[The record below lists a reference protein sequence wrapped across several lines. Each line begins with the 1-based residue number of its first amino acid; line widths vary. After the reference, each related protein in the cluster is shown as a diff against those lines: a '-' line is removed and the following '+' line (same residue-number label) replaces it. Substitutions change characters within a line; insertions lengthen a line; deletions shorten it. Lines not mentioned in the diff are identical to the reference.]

1 MKDNRFREKS
11 SEAATKIK
19 EKSIEIKSELL
30 SSKKI
35 SNERK
40 KNLYEDYKLSIVVPV
55 YNEENGIDPFLERTK
70 AVIDKLACDYEIIF
84 SMDPSTDRTYEVI
97 KDHMS
102 KDKNIKLITMS
113 RRFRQAAATMAGV
126 LNCTGDICVVI
137 DVDLQDPPEV
147 ILDLVEKWKEGYD
160 VVYAQRIDRQGE
172 TRIRKVIDLTA
183 YRVINFLSSVE
194 IPVDTAD
201 FRLINRRVIEEIR
214 KMPETNM
221 FFRGMVSYV
230 GFKQAA
236 VRYHREAREADESK
250 YNRLWGEFRMGFHGI
265 FCFSSKPLEYV
276 TFLGGFMTGFGAF
289 LSSIYWIQRL
299 FGKKDNETICKGTTA
314 LMWLLGGIQVFVSGL
329 LGEYI
334 TRIYDD
340 VKGRQR
346 FIIDEF
352 DEND

>member
-1 MKDNRFREKS
+1 M
-11 SEAATKIK
+11 
-19 EKSIEIKSELL
+19 
-30 SSKKI
+30 
-35 SNERK
+35 
-40 KNLYEDYKLSIVVPV
+40 EDYKLSIVVPV
-55 YNEENGIDPFLERTK
+55 YNEENGIAPFLERTEK
-70 AVIDKLACDYEIIF
+70 VVEELDCDYEIIF
-84 SMDPSTDRTYEVI
+84 SLDPSTDRTYEVI
-97 KDHMS
+97 KENMKRNH
-102 KDKNIKLITMS
+102 NIKLITMS

-147 ILDLVEKWKEGYD
+147 ITDLVKKWKEGYD

-172 TRIRKVIDLTA
+172 TRIRKLIDLTA
-183 YRVINFLSSVE
+183 YRVINFLSDVE

-230 GFKQAA
+230 GFKQTA
-236 VRYHREAREADESK
+236 VRYHREAREADVSK

-276 TFLGGFMTGFGAF
+276 TFLGGFMTAFGAF
-289 LSSIYWIQRL
+289 LSLIYFFQKVILRKWKTTVSGI
-299 FGKKDNETICKGTTA
+299 TA
-314 LMWLLGGIQVFVSGL
+314 LIWFIGGLNIFVSGL

-346 FIIDEF
+346 YIIDEF
-352 DEND
+352 DKNE

>member
-1 MKDNRFREKS
+1 MKN
-11 SEAATKIK
+11 
-19 EKSIEIKSELL
+19 
-30 SSKKI
+30 
-35 SNERK
+35 
-40 KNLYEDYKLSIVVPV
+40 YKMSVVVPV
-55 YNEENGIDPFLERTK
+55 YNEENGIKPFLERTEK
-70 AVIDKLACDYEIIF
+70 VMEELGCDYEIIF
-84 SMDPSTDRTYEVI
+84 SLDPSKDRTYEVI
-97 KDHMS
+97 KENMERNPHIQLM
-102 KDKNIKLITMS
+102 TMS

-126 LNCTGDICVVI
+126 LNCTGDVCVVI

-147 ILDLVEKWKEGYD
+147 IPELVEKWQEGYD

-172 TRIRKVIDLTA
+172 TKIRKFIDLTA

-230 GFKQAA
+230 GFKQTA
-236 VRYHREAREADESK
+236 VRYHREAREADTSK

-276 TFLGGFMTGFGAF
+276 TFLGAFITGIGAF
-289 LSSIYWIQRL
+289 LSMIYAFQKAFSSR
-299 FGKKDNETICKGTTA
+299 KKTIVSGTGA
-314 LMWLLGGIQVFVSGL
+314 LIWLIGGLQIFVSGL
-329 LGEYI
+329 LGEYV

-340 VKGRQR
+340 VKGRPR
-346 FIIDEF
+346 YIIDEF
-352 DEND
+352 DKNDGKKEK

>member
-1 MKDNRFREKS
+1 M
-11 SEAATKIK
+11 
-19 EKSIEIKSELL
+19 
-30 SSKKI
+30 
-35 SNERK
+35 
-40 KNLYEDYKLSIVVPV
+40 EDYKLSIVVPV
-55 YNEENGIDPFLERTK
+55 YNEENGIEPFLARTEK
-70 AVIDKLACDYEIIF
+70 VVDDLGCDYEIIF
-84 SMDPSTDRTYEVI
+84 SLDPSTDRTYEII
-97 KDHMS
+97 KENMKRNH
-102 KDKNIKLITMS
+102 NIKLITMS

-147 ILDLVEKWKEGYD
+147 ITDLVEKWKEGYD

-172 TRIRKVIDLTA
+172 TKIRKLIDLTA
-183 YRVINFLSSVE
+183 YRVINFLSDVE

-230 GFKQAA
+230 GFKQTA
-236 VRYHREAREADESK
+236 VRYHREAREADVSK

-276 TFLGGFMTGFGAF
+276 TFLGGFMTAFGAF
-289 LSSIYWIQRL
+289 LSLIYL
-299 FGKKDNETICKGTTA
+299 FQKVILRKWKTCVSGVTA
-314 LMWLLGGIQVFVSGL
+314 LIWFMGGLNIFVSGL

-352 DEND
+352 DENKS

>member
-1 MKDNRFREKS
+1 M
-11 SEAATKIK
+11 
-19 EKSIEIKSELL
+19 
-30 SSKKI
+30 SKK
-35 SNERK
+35 
-40 KNLYEDYKLSIVVPV
+40 KNVYDDYKLSIVVPV
-55 YNEENGIDPFLERTK
+55 YNEENGIKPFLDRTE
-70 AVIDKLACDYEIIF
+70 AVVEKLGCDYEIIF
-84 SMDPSTDRTYEVI
+84 SLDPSTDRTYEVI
-97 KDHMS
+97 KENMERNR
-102 KDKNIKLITMS
+102 KIKLITMS

-147 ILDLVEKWKEGYD
+147 ILDLVDKWKEGYD

-172 TRIRKVIDLTA
+172 TKIRKLIDLTA

-230 GFKQAA
+230 GFKQTA
-236 VRYHREAREADESK
+236 VRYHREAREADVSK

-276 TFLGGFMTGFGAF
+276 TFLGGFMTAFGTVLAIVHAVRRIF
-289 LSSIYWIQRL
+289 DAREKYTNNGLISLIW
-299 FGKKDNETICKGTTA
+299 F
-314 LMWLLGGIQVFVSGL
+314 MGGLIIFVCGL

-346 FIIDEF
+346 YIIDEF
-352 DEND
+352 DENE

>member
-1 MKDNRFREKS
+1 MSTNYD
-11 SEAATKIK
+11 
-19 EKSIEIKSELL
+19 
-30 SSKKI
+30 
-35 SNERK
+35 
-40 KNLYEDYKLSIVVPV
+40 DYKLSVVVPV
-55 YNEENGIDPFLERTK
+55 YNEENGIAPFLSRTE
-70 AVIDKLACDYEIIF
+70 AVMEKLGCRYEIIF
-84 SMDPSTDRTYEVI
+84 SLDPCTDRTYEVI
-97 KDHMS
+97 KENMNRN
-102 KDKNIKLITMS
+102 KNIKLITMS

-147 ILDLVEKWKEGYD
+147 ILDLVDKWKEGYD

-172 TRIRKVIDLTA
+172 TKIRKIIDLTA

-230 GFKQAA
+230 GFKQTA
-236 VRYHREAREADESK
+236 VRYHREAREADVSK

-276 TFLGGFMTGFGAF
+276 TFLGGFMTGFGALLGMIHAF
-289 LSSIYWIQRL
+289 KSL
-299 FGKKDNETICKGTTA
+299 FGKKKDRSHEGLIS
-314 LMWLLGGIQVFVSGL
+314 LIWFIGGVIVFVCGL
-329 LGEYI
+329 LGEYV

-352 DEND
+352 DENIFE

>member
-1 MKDNRFREKS
+1 M
-11 SEAATKIK
+11 
-19 EKSIEIKSELL
+19 
-30 SSKKI
+30 
-35 SNERK
+35 
-40 KNLYEDYKLSIVVPV
+40 EDYKLSIVVPV
-55 YNEENGIDPFLERTK
+55 YNEENGIAPFLERTEK
-70 AVIDKLACDYEIIF
+70 VVEELDCDYEIIF
-84 SMDPSTDRTYEVI
+84 SLDPSTDRTYEVI
-97 KDHMS
+97 KENMKRNH
-102 KDKNIKLITMS
+102 NIKLITMS

-147 ILDLVEKWKEGYD
+147 ITDLVKKWKEGYD

-172 TRIRKVIDLTA
+172 TRIRKLIDLTA
-183 YRVINFLSSVE
+183 YRVINFLSDVE

-230 GFKQAA
+230 GFKQTA
-236 VRYHREAREADESK
+236 VRYHREAREADTSK
-250 YNRLWGEFRMGFHGI
+250 YNRFFGEFRMGFHGL

-276 TFLGGFMTGFGAF
+276 TFLGIFMTGFGVL
-289 LSSIYWIQRL
+289 LSLIYWFQRI
-299 FGKKDNETICKGTTA
+299 FSQKKKTLISGVSA
-314 LMWLLGGIQVFVSGL
+314 LIWFIGGLQIFVCGL

-352 DEND
+352 DENKD

>member
-1 MKDNRFREKS
+1 MES
-11 SEAATKIK
+11 
-19 EKSIEIKSELL
+19 
-30 SSKKI
+30 
-35 SNERK
+35 
-40 KNLYEDYKLSIVVPV
+40 YKLSIVVPV
-55 YNEENGIDPFLERTK
+55 YNEENGIEPFLERTEK
-70 AVIDKLACDYEIIF
+70 VVDELGCDYEIIF
-84 SMDPSTDRTYEVI
+84 SLDPSTDRTYEVI
-97 KDHMS
+97 KENMKRNHH
-102 KDKNIKLITMS
+102 IKLITMS

-126 LNCTGDICVVI
+126 LNCSGDICVVI

-147 ILDLVEKWKEGYD
+147 ITELVEKWQEGYD

-172 TRIRKVIDLTA
+172 TKIRKLIDLTA
-183 YRVINFLSSVE
+183 YRVINFLSDVE

-230 GFKQAA
+230 GFKQTA
-236 VRYHREAREADESK
+236 VRYHREAREADVSK

-276 TFLGGFMTGFGAF
+276 TFLGGFMTGFGVL
-289 LSSIYWIQRL
+289 LSC
-299 FGKKDNETICKGTTA
+299 ICFFEKVILRKAKTLVSGLTA
-314 LMWLLGGIQVFVSGL
+314 LIWFIGGLNVFVSGL

-352 DEND
+352 DENKND

>member
-1 MKDNRFREKS
+1 M
-11 SEAATKIK
+11 
-19 EKSIEIKSELL
+19 L
-30 SSKKI
+30 
-35 SNERK
+35 
-40 KNLYEDYKLSIVVPV
+40 LYEGAEITADLVRIRYDAEVHMEGYKLSIVVPV
-55 YNEENGIDPFLERTK
+55 YNEENGIEPFLERTEK
-70 AVIDKLACDYEIIF
+70 VVDELGCDYEIIF
-84 SMDPSTDRTYEVI
+84 SLDPSTDRTYEVI
-97 KDHMS
+97 KENMKRNHH
-102 KDKNIKLITMS
+102 IKLITMS

-147 ILDLVEKWKEGYD
+147 ITELVEKWQEGYD

-172 TRIRKVIDLTA
+172 TRIRKLIDLTA
-183 YRVINFLSSVE
+183 YRVINFLSDVE

-230 GFKQAA
+230 GFKQTA
-236 VRYHREAREADESK
+236 VRYHREAREADVSK

-276 TFLGGFMTGFGAF
+276 TFLGGFMTAFGVL
-289 LSSIYWIQRL
+289 LS
-299 FGKKDNETICKGTTA
+299 A
-314 LMWLLGGIQVFVSGL
+314 LYFFQKVILRKTKTVVSGVSALIWFIGGLNVFVSGL

-346 FIIDEF
+346 YIIDEF
-352 DEND
+352 DENK

>member
-1 MKDNRFREKS
+1 MAD
-11 SEAATKIK
+11 
-19 EKSIEIKSELL
+19 
-30 SSKKI
+30 
-35 SNERK
+35 
-40 KNLYEDYKLSIVVPV
+40 YENYKLSVVVPV
-55 YNEENGIDPFLERTK
+55 YNEENGIVPFLTRTEK
-70 AVIDKLACDYEIIF
+70 VMDELGCDYEIIF
-84 SMDPSTDRTYEVI
+84 SLDPSTDRTYEVI
-97 KDHMS
+97 KENMVRN
-102 KDKNIKLITMS
+102 KKIKLITMS
-113 RRFRQAAATMAGV
+113 RRFRQAAACMAGV

-147 ILDLVEKWKEGYD
+147 ILELVKKWKEGFD

-172 TRIRKVIDLTA
+172 TKIRKIIDLTA

-201 FRLINRRVIEEIR
+201 FRLITRRVIEEIR

-236 VRYHREAREADESK
+236 VRYHREAREADVSK
-250 YNRLWGEFRMGFHGI
+250 YNRFWGEFRMGFHGI

-276 TFLGGFMTGFGAF
+276 TFLGGFMTAFGALLSFIYFIQKAILKKTKTIVSGVGALIWF
-289 LSSIYWIQRL
+289 LSGLQI
-299 FGKKDNETICKGTTA
+299 
-314 LMWLLGGIQVFVSGL
+314 FVSGL

-346 FIIDEF
+346 YIIDEF
-352 DEND
+352 DENDK

>member
-1 MKDNRFREKS
+1 MSKSKDKY
-11 SEAATKIK
+11 
-19 EKSIEIKSELL
+19 L
-30 SSKKI
+30 
-35 SNERK
+35 
-40 KNLYEDYKLSIVVPV
+40 LSIVVPV
-55 YNEENGIDPFLERTK
+55 YNEENGIKPFLDRTE
-70 AVIDKLACDYEIIF
+70 AVVEKLGCDYEIIF
-84 SMDPSTDRTYEVI
+84 SLDPSTDRTYEVI
-97 KDHMS
+97 KENM
-102 KDKNIKLITMS
+102 KRNRNIKLITMS

-126 LNCTGDICVVI
+126 LNCRGDICVVI

-172 TRIRKVIDLTA
+172 TKIRKLIDLTA

-230 GFKQAA
+230 GFKQTA
-236 VRYHREAREADESK
+236 VRYHREAREADVSK

-265 FCFSSKPLEYV
+265 FCFSSKPIEYV
-276 TFLGGFMTGFGAF
+276 TFLGGFMTAFGA
-289 LSSIYWIQRL
+289 
-299 FGKKDNETICKGTTA
+299 
-314 LMWLLGGIQVFVSGL
+314 LLAIIHGIRKAFDEREDDSNNGLISLIWFMGGLIVFVCGL
-329 LGEYI
+329 LGEYT

-352 DEND
+352 DENESK

>member
-1 MKDNRFREKS
+1 MEN
-11 SEAATKIK
+11 
-19 EKSIEIKSELL
+19 
-30 SSKKI
+30 
-35 SNERK
+35 
-40 KNLYEDYKLSIVVPV
+40 YKMSVVVPV
-55 YNEENGIDPFLERTK
+55 YNEENGIKPFLDRTEK
-70 AVIDKLACDYEIIF
+70 VMEDLGCDYEIIF
-84 SMDPSTDRTYEVI
+84 SLDPSRDKTYEII
-97 KDHMS
+97 KENMERNKH
-102 KDKNIKLITMS
+102 IQLITMS

-126 LNCTGDICVVI
+126 LNCTGDVCVVI

-147 ILDLVEKWKEGYD
+147 ISELVEKWKEGYD

-172 TRIRKVIDLTA
+172 TKIRKFIDLTA

-230 GFKQAA
+230 GFKQTA
-236 VRYHREAREADESK
+236 VRYHREAREADTSK

-276 TFLGGFMTGFGAF
+276 TFLGAFITGIGAF
-289 LSSIYWIQRL
+289 LAAVYAFQKAFFS
-299 FGKKDNETICKGTTA
+299 KKKGMSGTSV
-314 LMWLLGGIQVFVSGL
+314 LIWLIGGLQIFVSGL
-329 LGEYI
+329 LGEYV

-340 VKGRQR
+340 VKGRPR

-352 DEND
+352 DKNDGKKEK

>member
-1 MKDNRFREKS
+1 MEN
-11 SEAATKIK
+11 
-19 EKSIEIKSELL
+19 
-30 SSKKI
+30 
-35 SNERK
+35 
-40 KNLYEDYKLSIVVPV
+40 YKMSVVVPV
-55 YNEENGIDPFLERTK
+55 YNEENGIKPFLDRTEK
-70 AVIDKLACDYEIIF
+70 VMEDLGCDYEIIF
-84 SMDPSTDRTYEVI
+84 SLDPSRDKTYEII
-97 KDHMS
+97 KENMERNKH
-102 KDKNIKLITMS
+102 IQLITMS
-113 RRFRQAAATMAGV
+113 NRFRQAAATMAGV
-126 LNCTGDICVVI
+126 LNCTGDVCVVI

-147 ILDLVEKWKEGYD
+147 ISELVEKWKEGYD

-172 TRIRKVIDLTA
+172 TKIRKFIDLTA

-230 GFKQAA
+230 GFKQTA
-236 VRYHREAREADESK
+236 VRYHREAREADTSK

-276 TFLGGFMTGFGAF
+276 TFLGAFITGIGAF
-289 LSSIYWIQRL
+289 LAAVYAFQKAFFS
-299 FGKKDNETICKGTTA
+299 KKKGMSGTSV
-314 LMWLLGGIQVFVSGL
+314 LIWLIGGLQIFVSGL
-329 LGEYI
+329 LGEYV

-340 VKGRQR
+340 VKGRPR

-352 DEND
+352 DKNDGKKEK

>member
-1 MKDNRFREKS
+1 MWMMTRKIQDLTVLRMNDMK
-11 SEAATKIK
+11 K
-19 EKSIEIKSELL
+19 EK
-30 SSKKI
+30 
-35 SNERK
+35 
-40 KNLYEDYKLSIVVPV
+40 EDYDNYKLSIVVPV
-55 YNEENGIDPFLERTK
+55 YNEENGIKPFLDRTE
-70 AVIDKLACDYEIIF
+70 AVVDRLGCEYEIIF
-84 SMDPSTDRTYEVI
+84 SLDPSTDKTYEVI
-97 KDHMS
+97 KENM
-102 KDKNIKLITMS
+102 KRNRNIKLITMS

-147 ILDLVEKWKEGYD
+147 ILDLVDKWKEGYD

-172 TRIRKVIDLTA
+172 TKIRKIIDLTA

-230 GFKQAA
+230 GFKQTA
-236 VRYHREAREADESK
+236 VRYHREAREADVSK

-276 TFLGGFMTGFGAF
+276 TFLGGFMTAFGVLLAM
-289 LSSIYWIQRL
+289 IHGI
-299 FGKKDNETICKGTTA
+299 KKMVNERDDEN
-314 LMWLLGGIQVFVSGL
+314 GGLVSLIWFMGGLIVFVCGL
-329 LGEYI
+329 LGEYV

-352 DEND
+352 DENTK

>member
-1 MKDNRFREKS
+1 MN
-11 SEAATKIK
+11 
-19 EKSIEIKSELL
+19 
-30 SSKKI
+30 
-35 SNERK
+35 N
-40 KNLYEDYKLSIVVPV
+40 YKMSIVVPV
-55 YNEENGIDPFLERTK
+55 YNEENGITPFLLRTEK
-70 AVIDKLACDYEIIF
+70 VVEDLGCDYEIIF
-84 SMDPSTDRTYEVI
+84 CLDPSTDNTYEII
-97 KDHMS
+97 KEHMS
-102 KDKNIKLITMS
+102 INKHIKLITMS

-126 LNCTGDICVVI
+126 LNCTGDVCVVI

-147 ILDLVEKWKEGYD
+147 ITDLVEKWQEGYD

-172 TRIRKVIDLTA
+172 TKLRKIIDLTA
-183 YRVINFLSSVE
+183 YRVINFLSDVE

-236 VRYHREAREADESK
+236 VRYHREAREADTSK
-250 YNRLWGEFRMGFHGI
+250 YNKFFGEFRMGFHGL

-276 TFLGGFMTGFGAF
+276 TFLGGIMTGFGVL
-289 LSSIYWIQRL
+289 LSSIYFLQKA
-299 FGKKDNETICKGTTA
+299 FSKTKKTIVSGTTA
-314 LMWLLGGIQVFVSGL
+314 LIWFIGGLQIFVSGL

-352 DEND
+352 DENK

>member
-1 MKDNRFREKS
+1 M
-11 SEAATKIK
+11 
-19 EKSIEIKSELL
+19 
-30 SSKKI
+30 
-35 SNERK
+35 
-40 KNLYEDYKLSIVVPV
+40 
-55 YNEENGIDPFLERTK
+55 
-70 AVIDKLACDYEIIF
+70 
-84 SMDPSTDRTYEVI
+84 
-97 KDHMS
+97 
-102 KDKNIKLITMS
+102 
-113 RRFRQAAATMAGV
+113 
-126 LNCTGDICVVI
+126 VI

-147 ILDLVEKWKEGYD
+147 ITELVEKWQEGYD

-172 TRIRKVIDLTA
+172 TKIRKLIDLTA
-183 YRVINFLSSVE
+183 YRVINFLSDVE

-230 GFKQAA
+230 GFKQTA
-236 VRYHREAREADESK
+236 VRYHREAREADVSK

-276 TFLGGFMTGFGAF
+276 TFLGGFMTGFGVL
-289 LSSIYWIQRL
+289 LSC
-299 FGKKDNETICKGTTA
+299 ICFFEKVILRKAKTLVSGLTA
-314 LMWLLGGIQVFVSGL
+314 LIWFIGGLNVFVSGL

-352 DEND
+352 DENKND

>member
-1 MKDNRFREKS
+1 MGDYR
-11 SEAATKIK
+11 
-19 EKSIEIKSELL
+19 L
-30 SSKKI
+30 SV
-35 SNERK
+35 
-40 KNLYEDYKLSIVVPV
+40 VVPV
-55 YNEENGIDPFLERTK
+55 YNEENGIEPFLERTEK
-70 AVIDKLACDYEIIF
+70 VIEELGCDYEIIF
-84 SMDPSTDRTYEVI
+84 SLDPSTDRTYDVI
-97 KDHMS
+97 KENMKRNNH
-102 KDKNIKLITMS
+102 IKLITMS

-147 ILDLVEKWKEGYD
+147 ITELVNKWQEGYD

-172 TRIRKVIDLTA
+172 TKIRKLIDLTA
-183 YRVINFLSSVE
+183 YRVINFLSDVE

-230 GFKQAA
+230 GFKQTA
-236 VRYHREAREADESK
+236 VRYHREAREADYFFQK
-250 YNRLWGEFRMGFHGI
+250 
-265 FCFSSKPLEYV
+265 
-276 TFLGGFMTGFGAF
+276 AF
-289 LSSIYWIQRL
+289 LRKYKTTVSGI
-299 FGKKDNETICKGTTA
+299 TA
-314 LMWLLGGIQVFVSGL
+314 LIWFIGGLNIFVSGL

-352 DEND
+352 DENKS

>member
-1 MKDNRFREKS
+1 MNKENYDN
-11 SEAATKIK
+11 
-19 EKSIEIKSELL
+19 
-30 SSKKI
+30 
-35 SNERK
+35 
-40 KNLYEDYKLSIVVPV
+40 YMLSIVVPV
-55 YNEENGIDPFLERTK
+55 YNEENGIKPFLDRTE
-70 AVIDKLACDYEIIF
+70 AVVEKLGCDYEIIF
-84 SMDPSTDRTYEVI
+84 SLDPSTDRTYEVI
-97 KDHMS
+97 KENMERNRH
-102 KDKNIKLITMS
+102 IKLITMS

-126 LNCTGDICVVI
+126 INCRGDICVVI

-147 ILDLVEKWKEGYD
+147 IIDLVEKWKEGYD

-172 TRIRKVIDLTA
+172 TKIRKFIDLTA

-201 FRLINRRVIEEIR
+201 FRLINRRVIEEIK

-236 VRYHREAREADESK
+236 VRYHREAREADVSK

-276 TFLGGFMTGFGAF
+276 TFLGGFMTAFGTLLAM
-289 LSSIYWIQRL
+289 IHGI
-299 FGKKDNETICKGTTA
+299 KKLVDDRDDNDN
-314 LMWLLGGIQVFVSGL
+314 GGLVSLIWFMGGLIIFVCGL

-352 DEND
+352 DENNE

>member
-1 MKDNRFREKS
+1 MEN
-11 SEAATKIK
+11 
-19 EKSIEIKSELL
+19 
-30 SSKKI
+30 
-35 SNERK
+35 
-40 KNLYEDYKLSIVVPV
+40 YKMSVVVPV
-55 YNEENGIDPFLERTK
+55 YNEENGIKPFLDRTEK
-70 AVIDKLACDYEIIF
+70 VMEDLGCDYEIIF
-84 SMDPSTDRTYEVI
+84 SLDPSKDRTYDVI
-97 KDHMS
+97 KENMERNPH
-102 KDKNIKLITMS
+102 IQLITMS

-147 ILDLVEKWKEGYD
+147 IPELVEKWKEGYD

-172 TRIRKVIDLTA
+172 TKIRKFIDLTA

-236 VRYHREAREADESK
+236 IRYHREAREADTSK

-276 TFLGGFMTGFGAF
+276 TFLGAFVTGIGAL
-289 LSSIYWIQRL
+289 LSVIYAFQKA
-299 FGKKDNETICKGTTA
+299 FSEKKKTIVSGTSA
-314 LMWLLGGIQVFVSGL
+314 AVWLIGGLQIFVSGL
-329 LGEYI
+329 LGEYV

-346 FIIDEF
+346 YIIDEF
-352 DEND
+352 DKNDGKKEKSK

>member
-1 MKDNRFREKS
+1 MNNDNHENYR
-11 SEAATKIK
+11 
-19 EKSIEIKSELL
+19 
-30 SSKKI
+30 
-35 SNERK
+35 
-40 KNLYEDYKLSIVVPV
+40 LSIVVPV
-55 YNEENGIDPFLERTK
+55 YNEENGIKPFLDRTE
-70 AVIDKLACDYEIIF
+70 AVVNGLGCDYEIIF
-84 SMDPSTDRTYEVI
+84 SLDPSTDRTYEVI
-97 KDHMS
+97 KENM
-102 KDKNIKLITMS
+102 KRNRNIKLITMS

-147 ILDLVEKWKEGYD
+147 ISDLIKKWKEGYD

-172 TRIRKVIDLTA
+172 TKIRKLIDLTA

-236 VRYHREAREADESK
+236 VRYHREAREADVSK

-276 TFLGGFMTGFGAF
+276 TFLGGFITAFGAF
-289 LSSIYWIQRL
+289 LAMVHGVRKL
-299 FGKKDNETICKGTTA
+299 FDERYRRSDKG
-314 LMWLLGGIQVFVSGL
+314 LISLIWFMGGLIIFVCGL

-346 FIIDEF
+346 YIIDEF
-352 DEND
+352 DENK

>member
-1 MKDNRFREKS
+1 MKN
-11 SEAATKIK
+11 
-19 EKSIEIKSELL
+19 
-30 SSKKI
+30 
-35 SNERK
+35 
-40 KNLYEDYKLSIVVPV
+40 YKMSVVVPV
-55 YNEENGIDPFLERTK
+55 YNEENGIQPFLDRTEK
-70 AVIDKLACDYEIIF
+70 VMDELGCDYEIIF
-84 SMDPSTDRTYEVI
+84 SLDPSKDRTYEVI
-97 KDHMS
+97 KENMERNKH
-102 KDKNIKLITMS
+102 IQLITMS

-126 LNCTGDICVVI
+126 LNCTGDVCVVI

-147 ILDLVEKWKEGYD
+147 IPELVEKWQEGYD

-172 TRIRKVIDLTA
+172 TKIRKFIDLTA

-230 GFKQAA
+230 GFKQTA
-236 VRYHREAREADESK
+236 VRYHREAREADDSK

-276 TFLGGFMTGFGAF
+276 TFLGAFITGIGGLLTAVYAAQKAF
-289 LSSIYWIQRL
+289 SKKKGLS
-299 FGKKDNETICKGTTA
+299 GTSV
-314 LMWLLGGIQVFVSGL
+314 LIWLIGGLQIFVSGL
-329 LGEYI
+329 LGEYV

-346 FIIDEF
+346 YIIDEF
-352 DEND
+352 DKNDGKKEK

>member
-1 MKDNRFREKS
+1 MP
-11 SEAATKIK
+11 
-19 EKSIEIKSELL
+19 
-30 SSKKI
+30 
-35 SNERK
+35 
-40 KNLYEDYKLSIVVPV
+40 DYKLSIVVPV
-55 YNEENGIDPFLERTK
+55 YNEENGIEPFLERTEK
-70 AVIDKLACDYEIIF
+70 VVDELGCDYEIIF
-84 SMDPSTDRTYEVI
+84 SLDPSTDRTYDVI
-97 KDHMS
+97 KENMRRNHH
-102 KDKNIKLITMS
+102 IKLITMS

-126 LNCTGDICVVI
+126 LNCTGDACVVI

-147 ILDLVEKWKEGYD
+147 IAELVEKWQEGYD

-172 TRIRKVIDLTA
+172 TRIRKLIDLTA
-183 YRVINFLSSVE
+183 YRVINFLSDVE

-230 GFKQAA
+230 GFKQTA
-236 VRYHREAREADESK
+236 VRYHREAREADVSK

-276 TFLGGFMTGFGAF
+276 TFLGGFITAFGAL
-289 LSSIYWIQRL
+289 LSVIYFFRRAVL
-299 FGKKDNETICKGTTA
+299 KKKETKVSGLSA
-314 LMWLLGGIQVFVSGL
+314 LIWFMSGLNIFVSGL

-352 DEND
+352 DENKAD

>member
-1 MKDNRFREKS
+1 MDS
-11 SEAATKIK
+11 
-19 EKSIEIKSELL
+19 
-30 SSKKI
+30 
-35 SNERK
+35 
-40 KNLYEDYKLSIVVPV
+40 YKLSIVVPV
-55 YNEENGIDPFLERTK
+55 YNEENGIKPFLDRTEK
-70 AVIDKLACDYEIIF
+70 VLDDLGCDYEIIF
-84 SMDPSTDRTYEVI
+84 CLDPCSDRTYDVI
-97 KDHMS
+97 KENMARNKH
-102 KDKNIKLITMS
+102 IKLITMS

-147 ILDLVEKWKEGYD
+147 ITDLVAKWQEGYD

-172 TRIRKVIDLTA
+172 TKIRKLIDLTA
-183 YRVINFLSSVE
+183 YRVINFLSDVE

-201 FRLINRRVIEEIR
+201 FRLITRKVIEEIR

-250 YNRLWGEFRMGFHGI
+250 YNRLYGEFRMGFHGI

-276 TFLGGFMTGFGAF
+276 TFLGGFMTGFGCL
-289 LSSIYWIQRL
+289 LSAVYGFQKL
-299 FGKKDNETICKGTTA
+299 VLKKSKTIISGVGA
-314 LMWLLGGIQVFVSGL
+314 LIWLIGGIQVFVSGL

-352 DEND
+352 DENDD

>member
-1 MKDNRFREKS
+1 M
-11 SEAATKIK
+11 
-19 EKSIEIKSELL
+19 
-30 SSKKI
+30 
-35 SNERK
+35 
-40 KNLYEDYKLSIVVPV
+40 
-55 YNEENGIDPFLERTK
+55 
-70 AVIDKLACDYEIIF
+70 
-84 SMDPSTDRTYEVI
+84 
-97 KDHMS
+97 
-102 KDKNIKLITMS
+102 
-113 RRFRQAAATMAGV
+113 
-126 LNCTGDICVVI
+126 VI

-147 ILDLVEKWKEGYD
+147 IPELVEKWKEGYD

-172 TRIRKVIDLTA
+172 TKIRKFIDLTA

-236 VRYHREAREADESK
+236 VRYHREAREADTSK

-276 TFLGGFMTGFGAF
+276 TFLGAFVTGIGAL
-289 LSSIYWIQRL
+289 LSVIYAFQKA
-299 FGKKDNETICKGTTA
+299 FSEKKKTIVSGTSA
-314 LMWLLGGIQVFVSGL
+314 AVWLIGGLQIFVSGL
-329 LGEYI
+329 LGEYV

-346 FIIDEF
+346 YIIDEF
-352 DEND
+352 DKNDGKKEKSK

>member
-1 MKDNRFREKS
+1 MEG
-11 SEAATKIK
+11 
-19 EKSIEIKSELL
+19 
-30 SSKKI
+30 
-35 SNERK
+35 
-40 KNLYEDYKLSIVVPV
+40 YKLSVVVPV
-55 YNEENGIDPFLERTK
+55 YNEENGIEPFLERTEK
-70 AVIDKLACDYEIIF
+70 VIDDLCCDYEIIF

-97 KDHMS
+97 KENMRRNHH
-102 KDKNIKLITMS
+102 IKLITMS

-147 ILDLVEKWKEGYD
+147 ITELVEKWQEGYD

-172 TRIRKVIDLTA
+172 TKIRKLIDLTA
-183 YRVINFLSSVE
+183 YRVINFLSDVE

-230 GFKQAA
+230 GFKQTA
-236 VRYHREAREADESK
+236 VRYHREAREADVSK

-265 FCFSSKPLEYV
+265 FCFSSKPLEYI
-276 TFLGGFMTGFGAF
+276 TFLGGFMTAFGAM
-289 LSSIYWIQRL
+289 LSLLYFFQKVVL
-299 FGKKDNETICKGTTA
+299 KKTKTLISGVSA
-314 LMWLLGGIQVFVSGL
+314 LIWFMGGLNIFVSGL

-352 DEND
+352 DENKAD

>member
-1 MKDNRFREKS
+1 MDNYD
-11 SEAATKIK
+11 
-19 EKSIEIKSELL
+19 
-30 SSKKI
+30 
-35 SNERK
+35 N
-40 KNLYEDYKLSIVVPV
+40 YKLSVVVPV
-55 YNEENGIDPFLERTK
+55 YNEENGIDPFLKRTEN
-70 AVIDKLACDYEIIF
+70 VIEDLGCDYEIIF
-84 SMDPSTDRTYEVI
+84 SLDPSTDKTYEVI
-97 KDHMS
+97 KENMKRNRH
-102 KDKNIKLITMS
+102 IKLITMS

-126 LNCTGDICVVI
+126 LNCSGDICVVI

-147 ILDLVEKWKEGYD
+147 ITDLVAKWKEGYD

-172 TRIRKVIDLTA
+172 TKIRKIIDLTA
-183 YRVINFLSSVE
+183 YRVINYLSSVE

-201 FRLINRRVIEEIR
+201 FRLINRRVIEEIK

-230 GFKQAA
+230 GFKQTA
-236 VRYHREAREADESK
+236 VRYHREAREADVSK

-276 TFLGGFMTGFGAF
+276 TFLGGFMTAFGAF
-289 LSSIYWIQRL
+289 LSVIFAFQKFIL
-299 FGKKDNETICKGTTA
+299 NKKKTIVSATA
-314 LMWLLGGIQVFVSGL
+314 ALIWFMSGLQIFVSGL

-352 DEND
+352 DENKN

>member
-1 MKDNRFREKS
+1 MEN
-11 SEAATKIK
+11 
-19 EKSIEIKSELL
+19 
-30 SSKKI
+30 
-35 SNERK
+35 
-40 KNLYEDYKLSIVVPV
+40 YKMSVVVPV
-55 YNEENGIDPFLERTK
+55 YNEENGIKPFLDRTEK
-70 AVIDKLACDYEIIF
+70 VMEDLGCDYEIIF
-84 SMDPSTDRTYEVI
+84 SLDPSKDRTYDVI
-97 KDHMS
+97 KENMERNPH
-102 KDKNIKLITMS
+102 IQLITMS

-147 ILDLVEKWKEGYD
+147 IPELVEKWKEGYD

-172 TRIRKVIDLTA
+172 TKIRKFIDLTA

-236 VRYHREAREADESK
+236 VRYHREAREADTSK

-276 TFLGGFMTGFGAF
+276 TFLGAFVTGIGAL
-289 LSSIYWIQRL
+289 LSVIYAFQKA
-299 FGKKDNETICKGTTA
+299 FSEKKKTIVSGTSA
-314 LMWLLGGIQVFVSGL
+314 AVWLIGGLQIFVSGL
-329 LGEYI
+329 LGEYV

-346 FIIDEF
+346 YIIDEF
-352 DEND
+352 DKNDGKKEKSK

>member
-1 MKDNRFREKS
+1 MK
-11 SEAATKIK
+11 
-19 EKSIEIKSELL
+19 
-30 SSKKI
+30 
-35 SNERK
+35 
-40 KNLYEDYKLSIVVPV
+40 DYKLSVVVPV
-55 YNEENGIDPFLERTK
+55 YNEENGIAPFLERTEK
-70 AVIDKLACDYEIIF
+70 VIDDLGCDYEIIF
-84 SMDPSTDRTYEVI
+84 SLDPSTDRTYEVI
-97 KDHMS
+97 KENMKRNHH
-102 KDKNIKLITMS
+102 IKLITMS

-126 LNCTGDICVVI
+126 LNCSGDICVVI

-147 ILDLVEKWKEGYD
+147 ITDLVAKWQEGYD

-172 TRIRKVIDLTA
+172 TKIRKVIDLTA
-183 YRVINFLSSVE
+183 YRVINFLSDVE

-230 GFKQAA
+230 GFKQTA
-236 VRYHREAREADESK
+236 VRYHREAREADVSK

-276 TFLGGFMTGFGAF
+276 TFLGGFMTAFGVF
-289 LSSIYWIQRL
+289 LSLIYFFQKVILRKWKTTVS
-299 FGKKDNETICKGTTA
+299 GVTA
-314 LMWLLGGIQVFVSGL
+314 LIWFIGGINVFVSGL

-352 DEND
+352 DENKADQ

>member
-1 MKDNRFREKS
+1 M
-11 SEAATKIK
+11 
-19 EKSIEIKSELL
+19 
-30 SSKKI
+30 
-35 SNERK
+35 ER
-40 KNLYEDYKLSIVVPV
+40 YKLSIVVPV
-55 YNEENGIDPFLERTK
+55 YNEENGIDPFLERTEK
-70 AVIDKLACDYEIIF
+70 IVDDLDCDYEIIF
-84 SMDPSTDRTYEVI
+84 SLDPSTDRTYEVI
-97 KDHMS
+97 KEHM
-102 KDKNIKLITMS
+102 KRNRNIKLITMS

-126 LNCTGDICVVI
+126 LNCSGDICVVI

-147 ILDLVEKWKEGYD
+147 IPELISKWKEGYD

-172 TRIRKVIDLTA
+172 TKLRKLVDLTA

-201 FRLINRRVIEEIR
+201 FRLITRRVIEEIR

-230 GFKQAA
+230 GFKQTA
-236 VRYHREAREADESK
+236 VRYHREAREADKSK
-250 YNRLWGEFRMGFHGI
+250 YNRFFGEFRMGFHGI

-276 TFLGGFMTGFGAF
+276 TFLGAF
-289 LSSIYWIQRL
+289 VSGIGVLLSFIYFVQ
-299 FGKKDNETICKGTTA
+299 KAICKKTKTIISGVGA
-314 LMWLLGGIQVFVSGL
+314 LIWFIGGLQIFVSGL
-329 LGEYI
+329 LGEYV

-352 DEND
+352 DRNGDKEGTSR